1 MPTLFGMQDIVP
13 AESSIISKLLE
24 ANNKA
29 TGTNFTHMYVKRN
42 ANQNVCAVPHEI
54 AVPSVSNTSLW
65 TRDGC
70 FATKA
75 VSLCSR
81 FLVAASA
88 LQALCTFQIFKP
100 NFGCVHVST
109 DSVLLASDHVTKQ
122 PHGLS

>member
-24 ANNKA
+24 AN
-29 TGTNFTHMYVKRN
+29 VKRN